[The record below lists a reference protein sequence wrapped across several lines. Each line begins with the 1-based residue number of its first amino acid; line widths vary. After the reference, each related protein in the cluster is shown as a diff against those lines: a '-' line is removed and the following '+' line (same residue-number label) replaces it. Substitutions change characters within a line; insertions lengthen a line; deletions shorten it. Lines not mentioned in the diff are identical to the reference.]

1 MITVEELNKYLL
13 RGRALS
19 CRRVVMVDYPHAI
32 GTAFKISNMEEELFI
47 CDSANSLYF
56 HSAFST
62 LSTHKFQN
70 RCYYVNNSSVKHIQ
84 IGLIV

>member
-1 MITVEELNKYLL
+1 MITVEELNRYLL

-19 CRRVVMVDYPHAI
+19 CRRVVMLEYPHAI

-56 HSAFST
+56 HSAF
-62 LSTHKFQN
+62 LH
-70 RCYYVNNSSVKHIQ
+70 YPPINSKIDVIM
-84 IGLIV
+84 

>member
-1 MITVEELNKYLL
+1 MVTVEELNKYLL
-13 RGRALS
+13 SGIALS
-19 CRRVVMVDYPHAI
+19 SRRVVMVDYPHAI
-32 GTAFKISNMEEELFI
+32 GTSFKISNMEEELFI

-70 RCYYVNNSSVKHIQ
+70 RCYYVNNSSVKPIQ